1 MTSPIQRRPDPLP
14 WTERVVSDCIRLPLF
29 SLSTALFGSFS
40 LLLSLVD
47 RTGLWQHRTAAAW
60 ARVSLWISGAH
71 VHVRHEERLKQAP
84 IALFVSNHLSYM
96 DTPTIFGKLPF
107 QFRIVARQSL
117 WKIPFIGWHLQR
129 SGQIPVNVENPRASI
144 ASLSR
149 GVKTLQAGMPL
160 FIFPEGGRS
169 RSGLLGPFMNGPA
182 YMAIRARVPI
192 VPIALVG
199 TFELL
204 PIHGKRFHPGE
215 VLMIIGSAI
224 STAGYTLKDVDVLT
238 ARVSESI
245 SDLYY
250 SNTYLRPPATTNENA
265 PLTNERLLPEAP

>member
-1 MTSPIQRRPDPLP
+1 
-14 WTERVVSDCIRLPLF
+14 
-29 SLSTALFGSFS
+29 

-60 ARVSLWISGAH
+60 ARVSLWISGAR

-204 PIHGKRFHPGE
+204 PIHAKRFHPGE